1 MPGEAFVEVRARSGL
16 RSRALSADS
25 VAVYDPHSWRTH
37 IVSGA
42 AAMLLALFAERGQ
55 QPAAMLAEAL
65 ALDDIGFSPRE
76 ADALVA
82 RALSELHTCQLIE
95 YAARPFAADLR

>member
-1 MPGEAFVEVRARSGL
+1 MPDDATAAVRARSGL

-25 VAVYDPHSWRTH
+25 IAVYDPHTWRTH

-55 QPAAMLAEAL
+55 QAVATLADAL
-65 ALDDIGFSPRE
+65 ALDDVGFSPRE
-76 ADALVA
+76 AGTLVD
-82 RALSELHTCQLIE
+82 RALAELRACELIE
-95 YAARPFAADLR
+95 FVGRPLAGLR